1 LDSTPGLILQ
11 HGPAG
16 PPDILGEWL
25 RERNIEYEVHHAW
38 EAPPPPVQRRPFVA
52 SLGSPDTAGDGGPPW
67 VRDEIETMRR
77 AVEANVPVL
86 GLCFGGQTL
95 ALAMGGGLE
104 PAREPEIGWLP
115 VESEDESVSAGPW
128 AQYHYEVIRLP
139 PGARELARTPA
150 GPAAFRAGPHTGTQ
164 FHPEA
169 TPERMSTWIRM
180 ATELP
185 AGITPEL
192 IDEQGARHGA
202 AAREQARR
210 LFDGWWASR

>member
-1 LDSTPGLILQ
+1 LDSARGLILQ

-25 RERNIEYEVHHAW
+25 RERGIEYEVHHAW
-38 EAPPPPVQRRPFVA
+38 EAPPPPVEGRPFVA
-52 SLGSPDTAGDGGPPW
+52 SLGSPDSAGDGGPPW
-67 VRDEIETMRR
+67 VRHEIETMRR
-77 AVEANVPVL
+77 AVEADVPVL

-95 ALAMGGGLE
+95 ALALGGGLE
-104 PAREPEIGWLP
+104 PAREPEIGWLG
-115 VESEDESVSAGPW
+115 VESEDESVPPGPW

-164 FHPEA
+164 FHPEV

-185 AGITPEL
+185 PGITPEL

-202 AAREQARR
+202 ATREQAWR

>member
-1 LDSTPGLILQ
+1 LDSKPGLILQ

-25 RERNIEYEVHHAW
+25 EERGIPYEVHHAW
-38 EAPPPPVQRRPFVA
+38 EAPPPPVEGRAFLA
-52 SLGSPDTAGDGGPPW
+52 SLGSPSSAVNGAPAWVAGELDA
-67 VRDEIETMRR
+67 MRR
-77 AVEANVPVL
+77 AVAADVPVL

-95 ALAMGGGLE
+95 ALALGGGLE
-104 PAREPEIGWLP
+104 PAPEPEIGWLS
-115 VESEDESVSAGPW
+115 VESEDDSVPPGPW
-128 AQYHYEVIRLP
+128 AQYHYEIIRLP

-164 FHPEA
+164 FHPEV
-169 TPERMSTWIRM
+169 TPERMSIWARM
-180 ATELP
+180 AELP
-185 AGITPEL
+185 PGITPEL

-202 AAREQARR
+202 AAREQAWR

>member
-1 LDSTPGLILQ
+1 LNSTRGLILQ

-25 RERNIEYEVHHAW
+25 RERNIEYDVHHAW
-38 EAPPPPVQRRPFVA
+38 ETPPPPVEGRAFVA
-52 SLGSPDTAGDGGPPW
+52 SLGSPDTAGDRGPRW

-77 AVEANVPVL
+77 AVAADVPVL

-95 ALAMGGGLE
+95 ALALGGGLE
-104 PAREPEIGWLP
+104 PAREPEIGWLT
-115 VESEDESVSAGPW
+115 VESEDESIPPGPW

-169 TPERMSTWIRM
+169 TPQRMSRWIRM
-180 ATELP
+180 ANELP

-192 IDEQGARHGA
+192 IDEEGARHGA
-202 AAREQARR
+202 GARAQAWR

>member
-1 LDSTPGLILQ
+1 MDAKPGLILQ

-25 RERNIEYEVHHAW
+25 DEHGIPYEVHHAW
-38 EAPPPPVQRRPFVA
+38 EAPPPPVEGRAFLA
-52 SLGSPDTAGDGGPPW
+52 SLGSPDTAGEGGPPW
-67 VRDEIETMRR
+67 VRDELETMRR
-77 AVEANVPVL
+77 AVEADVPVL

-95 ALAMGGGLE
+95 ALALGGGLE
-104 PAREPEIGWLP
+104 PARKPEIGWLL
-115 VESEDESVSAGPW
+115 VESGDESVPPGPW

-150 GPAAFRAGPHTGTQ
+150 GPAAFRAGPHAGTQ
-164 FHPEA
+164 FHPEV
-169 TPERMSTWIRM
+169 TPERMSIWIRM
-180 ATELP
+180 ASTLP
-185 AGITPEL
+185 PGITPEL

-202 AAREQARR
+202 AAREQAWR

>member
-1 LDSTPGLILQ
+1 MDSAPGLILQ

-25 RERNIEYEVHHAW
+25 HERGIAYELHRAW
-38 EAPPPPVQRRPFVA
+38 EEPPPPVEGRPFVA
-52 SLGSPDTAGDGGPPW
+52 SLGSPDTAGEGGPSW

-77 AVEANVPVL
+77 AVEADVPVL

-95 ALAMGGGLE
+95 AIALGGGLVR
-104 PAREPEIGWLP
+104 AREPEIGWLP
-115 VESEDESVSAGPW
+115 VESEDESVPAGPW

-180 ATELP
+180 AKELP
-185 AGITPEL
+185 PGITPEL
-192 IDEQGARHGA
+192 IDEQGARHGGR
-202 AAREQARR
+202 AREQAWR
-210 LFDGWWASR
+210 LFDSWWDSR

>member
-1 LDSTPGLILQ
+1 LDSARGLILQ

-25 RERNIEYEVHHAW
+25 RERRIEYELHHAW
-38 EAPPPPVQRRPFVA
+38 EAPPPSVEGRPFLA

-67 VRDEIETMRR
+67 VQDEIETMRR
-77 AVEANVPVL
+77 AVEADVPVL

-95 ALAMGGGLE
+95 ALALGGGLE
-104 PAREPEIGWLP
+104 PAREPEIGWLT
-115 VESEDESVSAGPW
+115 VESEDDSVPPGPW

-150 GPAAFRAGPHTGTQ
+150 GPAAFRTGPHTGTQ

-180 ATELP
+180 AKELP
-185 AGITPEL
+185 PGITPEL

-202 AAREQARR
+202 GAREQAWR
-210 LFDGWWASR
+210 LFDAWWASR

>member
-1 LDSTPGLILQ
+1 LDSTRGLILQ

-38 EAPPPPVQRRPFVA
+38 EAPPPPVEGRLFVA

-77 AVEANVPVL
+77 AVAADVPVL

-95 ALAMGGGLE
+95 ALALGGGLE
-104 PAREPEIGWLP
+104 PAPEPEIGWLP
-115 VESEDESVSAGPW
+115 VTSEDQSVPPGPW

-150 GPAAFRAGPHTGTQ
+150 GPAAFRVGPHTGTQ

-180 ATELP
+180 ANQLP
-185 AGITPEL
+185 PGITPEL
-192 IDEQGARHGA
+192 IDEQGSRHGA
-202 AAREQARR
+202 GAREQARR

>member
-1 LDSTPGLILQ
+1 MDAKPGLILQ

-25 RERNIEYEVHHAW
+25 SERGIEYEVHHAW
-38 EAPPPPVQRRPFVA
+38 EAPPPPVEGRPFVA

-77 AVEANVPVL
+77 AVEADVPVL

-95 ALAMGGGLE
+95 ALALGGRLE
-104 PAREPEIGWLP
+104 PAPLPEIGWLP
-115 VESEDESVSAGPW
+115 VESEDDSVPPGPW

-180 ATELP
+180 ARELP
-185 AGITPEL
+185 PGITPEL

-202 AAREQARR
+202 GAREHACR

>member
-1 LDSTPGLILQ
+1 LDSKPGLILQ

-25 RERNIEYEVHHAW
+25 EERGIPYEVHHAW
-38 EAPPPPVQRRPFVA
+38 EAPPPPVEGRAFLA
-52 SLGSPDTAGDGGPPW
+52 SLGSPSSAVNGAPAWVAGELDA
-67 VRDEIETMRR
+67 MRR
-77 AVEANVPVL
+77 AVAADVPVL

-95 ALAMGGGLE
+95 ALALGGGLE
-104 PAREPEIGWLP
+104 PAPEPEIGWLS
-115 VESEDESVSAGPW
+115 VESEDESVPPGPW

-150 GPAAFRAGPHTGTQ
+150 GPAAFRIGPHTGTQ
-164 FHPEA
+164 FHPEV
-169 TPERMSTWIRM
+169 TPERMSIWARM
-180 ATELP
+180 AELP
-185 AGITPEL
+185 PGITPEL

-202 AAREQARR
+202 AAREQAWR

>member
-1 LDSTPGLILQ
+1 M
-11 HGPAG
+11 
-16 PPDILGEWL
+16 WL
-25 RERNIEYEVHHAW
+25 RERGIEYDVHHAW
-38 EAPPPPVQRRPFVA
+38 EAPPPPVEGRPFLA
-52 SLGSPDTAGDGGPPW
+52 SLGSPDTAGDGGPLW

-77 AVEANVPVL
+77 AVEADVPVL

-95 ALAMGGGLE
+95 ALALGGRLE
-104 PAREPEIGWLP
+104 RASEPEIGWLP
-115 VESEDESVSAGPW
+115 VESEDESVPSGPW
-128 AQYHYEVIRLP
+128 AQYHYEVIHLP

-150 GPAAFRAGPHTGTQ
+150 GPAAFRAGRHTGTQ

-169 TPERMSTWIRM
+169 TPARMSTWIRM

-185 AGITPEL
+185 PGITPEL

-202 AAREQARR
+202 GAREQARR

>member
-1 LDSTPGLILQ
+1 LDSARGLILQ

-25 RERNIEYEVHHAW
+25 RERGIEYEVHNAW
-38 EAPPPPVQRRPFVA
+38 EAPPPPVEGRLFVA
-52 SLGSPDTAGDGGPPW
+52 SLGSPDTAGDGGPRW

-77 AVEANVPVL
+77 AVEADVPVL

-95 ALAMGGGLE
+95 AIALGGGLE

-115 VESEDESVSAGPW
+115 VISEDESVPPGPW
-128 AQYHYEVIRLP
+128 AQYHYEVIHLP

-169 TPERMSTWIRM
+169 TPERMGVWIRM
-180 ATELP
+180 AKELP
-185 AGITPEL
+185 RGITPEL

-202 AAREQARR
+202 AAREHAWR

>member
-1 LDSTPGLILQ
+1 LDSKPGLILQ

-25 RERNIEYEVHHAW
+25 DERGIPYDVHPAW
-38 EAPPPPVQRRPFVA
+38 EAPPPPVEGRLFLA
-52 SLGSPDTAGDGGPPW
+52 SLGSPDSAAPGGPPW
-67 VRDEIETMRR
+67 VSHELEAMRR
-77 AVEANVPVL
+77 AVAAEVPVL

-95 ALAMGGGLE
+95 ALALGGELE
-104 PAREPEIGWLP
+104 RAAEPEIGWLP
-115 VESEDESVSAGPW
+115 VESEDDSVPPGPW

-150 GPAAFRAGPHTGTQ
+150 GPAAFRVGPHTGTQ

-180 ATELP
+180 ASELP
-185 AGITPEL
+185 PGITPEL
-192 IDEQGARHGA
+192 IDEQGERHGA
-202 AAREQARR
+202 GARAQAWR
-210 LFDGWWASR
+210 LFDAWWASR

>member
-1 LDSTPGLILQ
+1 LDSARGLILQ

-16 PPDILGEWL
+16 PPDILGEWF
-25 RERNIEYEVHHAW
+25 RKRNIEYEVHHAW
-38 EAPPPPVQRRPFVA
+38 EAPPPPVEGRPFVA

-67 VRDEIETMRR
+67 VRDEIETMRG
-77 AVEANVPVL
+77 AVEADVPVL

-95 ALAMGGGLE
+95 ALALGGGLE
-104 PAREPEIGWLP
+104 PACEPEIGWLP
-115 VESEDESVSAGPW
+115 VTSEDESVPPGPW

-150 GPAAFRAGPHTGTQ
+150 GPAAFRAGSHTGTQ

-180 ATELP
+180 ANELP
-185 AGITPEL
+185 PGITPEL
-192 IDEQGARHGA
+192 IDEQGARHGVG
-202 AAREQARR
+202 AREQAWR

>member
-1 LDSTPGLILQ
+1 M

-25 RERNIEYEVHHAW
+25 DERGIPYQTHPAW
-38 EAPPPPVQRRPFVA
+38 EAPPPAVEGRLFLA
-52 SLGSPDTAGDGGPPW
+52 SLGSPDSAAPGGPAW
-67 VRDEIETMRR
+67 VSHELDAMRR
-77 AVEANVPVL
+77 AVEADVPVL

-95 ALAMGGGLE
+95 ALALGGE
-104 PAREPEIGWLP
+104 IERAAEPEIGWLP
-115 VESEDESVSAGPW
+115 VESEDESVTPGPW

-139 PGARELARTPA
+139 PGARQLARTPA

-169 TPERMSTWIRM
+169 TPERMSTWTRM
-180 ATELP
+180 AKELP
-185 AGITPEL
+185 PGITPEL

-202 AAREQARR
+202 GAREQAWQ
-210 LFDGWWASR
+210 LFDAWWESR

>member
-1 LDSTPGLILQ
+1 LDAKPGLILQ

-25 RERNIEYEVHHAW
+25 DERGMPYEVHNAW
-38 EAPPPPVQRRPFVA
+38 LAPPPPVEGRAFLA
-52 SLGSPDTAGDGGPPW
+52 SLGSPDTAGDDGPPW
-67 VRDEIETMRR
+67 VRYELETMRR
-77 AVEANVPVL
+77 AVEADVPVL

-95 ALAMGGGLE
+95 ALALGGGLE

-115 VESEDESVSAGPW
+115 VESKDESVPPGPW

-164 FHPEA
+164 FHPEV
-169 TPERMSTWIRM
+169 TPERMSIWIRM
-180 ATELP
+180 ASALP
-185 AGITPEL
+185 PGITPGL
-192 IDEQGARHGA
+192 IDEQGARHGEG
-202 AAREQARR
+202 AREQAWR

>member
-1 LDSTPGLILQ
+1 LDSKAGLILQ

-25 RERNIEYEVHHAW
+25 DERGIPYEVHHAW
-38 EAPPPPVQRRPFVA
+38 EAPPPPVEGRAFLA
-52 SLGSPDTAGDGGPPW
+52 SLGSPSSAVDGAPSWVAG
-67 VRDEIETMRR
+67 ELEAMRT
-77 AVEANVPVL
+77 AVETGVPVL

-95 ALAMGGGLE
+95 ALALGGGLE

-115 VESEDESVSAGPW
+115 IESEDESVPPGPW

-164 FHPEA
+164 FHPEV
-169 TPERMSTWIRM
+169 TPERMSIWIRM
-180 ATELP
+180 AAELP
-185 AGITPEL
+185 PGITPEL
-192 IDEQGARHGA
+192 IDEQGAQHGA
-202 AAREQARR
+202 AASEQARQ

>member
-25 RERNIEYEVHHAW
+25 RERGIEYEVHHAW
-38 EAPPPPVQRRPFVA
+38 EAPPPPVEGRPFLA
-52 SLGSPDTAGDGGPPW
+52 SLGSPDTAGHGGPPW
-67 VRDEIETMRR
+67 VSHEIETMRR

-95 ALAMGGGLE
+95 ALAMGGGLQ
-104 PAREPEIGWLP
+104 PARKPEIGWLP
-115 VESEDESVSAGPW
+115 VESEDESVPAGPW

-150 GPAAFRAGPHTGTQ
+150 GPAAFRAGPHTATQ

-180 ATELP
+180 ATEP
-185 AGITPEL
+185 PPGITPEL

-202 AAREQARR
+202 GAREQAWR

>member
-1 LDSTPGLILQ
+1 LDSAPGLILQ

-16 PPDILGEWL
+16 PPDILGDWL
-25 RERNIEYEVHHAW
+25 RERDIPYEVHHAW
-38 EAPPPPVQRRPFVA
+38 EAAPPPVEGRPFVA

-77 AVEANVPVL
+77 AVEADVPVL

-95 ALAMGGGLE
+95 ALALGGGLE

-115 VESEDESVSAGPW
+115 VESEDDSVPPGPW

-180 ATELP
+180 AKELP
-185 AGITPEL
+185 SGITPEL

-202 AAREQARR
+202 GAREQAWR

>member
-1 LDSTPGLILQ
+1 MDSARGLILQ

-25 RERNIEYEVHHAW
+25 RERGIEYEVHNTW
-38 EAPPPPVQRRPFVA
+38 EAPPPPVEGRPFIA

-77 AVEANVPVL
+77 AVEADVPVL

-95 ALAMGGGLE
+95 AIALGGGLE

-115 VESEDESVSAGPW
+115 VTSEDDSVPPGPW

-150 GPAAFRAGPHTGTQ
+150 GPAAFRVGPHTATQ

-169 TPERMSTWIRM
+169 TPDRMSTWIRM
-180 ATELP
+180 ARELP
-185 AGITPEL
+185 PGITPEL

>member
-1 LDSTPGLILQ
+1 MDSARGLILQ

-25 RERNIEYEVHHAW
+25 RERGLEYDVHNAW
-38 EAPPPPVQRRPFVA
+38 EAPPPPVEGRPFLA
-52 SLGSPDTAGDGGPPW
+52 SLGSPDTAGDGGPRW

-77 AVEANVPVL
+77 AVEADVPVL

-95 ALAMGGGLE
+95 ALALGGSLE
-104 PAREPEIGWLP
+104 RASKPEIGWLP
-115 VESEDESVSAGPW
+115 VESEDESVPPGPW
-128 AQYHYEVIRLP
+128 AQYHYEVIHLP
-139 PGARELARTPA
+139 AGARELARTPA
-150 GPAAFRAGPHTGTQ
+150 GPAAFRAGRHTGTQ

-185 AGITPEL
+185 SGITPDL
-192 IDEQGARHGA
+192 IDEQGARHGPG
-202 AAREQARR
+202 AREQARR

>member
-1 LDSTPGLILQ
+1 MDSARGLILQ

-25 RERNIEYEVHHAW
+25 RARGIEYEVHNAW
-38 EAPPPPVQRRPFVA
+38 EAPPPPVEGRPFIA

-67 VRDEIETMRR
+67 VGDEIETMRR
-77 AVEANVPVL
+77 AVEADVPAL

-95 ALAMGGGLE
+95 ALALGGGLE
-104 PAREPEIGWLP
+104 PAPEPEIGWLP
-115 VESEDESVSAGPW
+115 VTSEDESVPPGPW

-139 PGARELARTPA
+139 PGARRLASTPA

-180 ATELP
+180 AGELP
-185 AGITPEL
+185 PGITPEL

-202 AAREQARR
+202 AAREQAWR

>member
-1 LDSTPGLILQ
+1 MDSARGLILQ

-25 RERNIEYEVHHAW
+25 RERGIEYEVHNTW
-38 EAPPPPVQRRPFVA
+38 EAPPPPVEGRPFIA

-77 AVEANVPVL
+77 AVEADVPVL

-95 ALAMGGGLE
+95 ALALGGGLE

-115 VESEDESVSAGPW
+115 VTSEDDSVPPGPW

-150 GPAAFRAGPHTGTQ
+150 GPAAFRVGPHTATQ

-169 TPERMSTWIRM
+169 TPDRMSTWIRM
-180 ATELP
+180 ARKLP
-185 AGITPEL
+185 PGITPEL

>member
-1 LDSTPGLILQ
+1 V
-11 HGPAG
+11 
-16 PPDILGEWL
+16 WL
-25 RERNIEYEVHHAW
+25 RERGIEYDVHHAW
-38 EAPPPPVQRRPFVA
+38 EAPPPPVEGRPFLA
-52 SLGSPDTAGDGGPPW
+52 SLGSPDTAGDGGPLW

-77 AVEANVPVL
+77 AVEADVPVL

-95 ALAMGGGLE
+95 ALALGGRLE
-104 PAREPEIGWLP
+104 RASEPEIGWLP
-115 VESEDESVSAGPW
+115 VESEDESVPSGPW
-128 AQYHYEVIRLP
+128 AQYHYEVIHLP

-150 GPAAFRAGPHTGTQ
+150 GPAAFRAGRHTGTQ

-169 TPERMSTWIRM
+169 TPARMSTWIRM

-185 AGITPEL
+185 PGITPEL

-202 AAREQARR
+202 GAREQARR

>member
-25 RERNIEYEVHHAW
+25 RERSIEYEVHHAW
-38 EAPPPPVQRRPFVA
+38 EAPPPPVEGRPFLA

-67 VRDEIETMRR
+67 VTHEIETMRR

-115 VESEDESVSAGPW
+115 VESEDESVPAGPW

-185 AGITPEL
+185 PGITPEL

-202 AAREQARR
+202 TAREQARR